1 MFLEALELKKKM
13 YGEVHNQVATSYNNL
28 GYLYQSQKRINK
40 GRDVSYINTFA
51 ILTHA

>member
-1 MFLEALELKKKM
+1 MFLEALELKKKL

-40 GRDVSYINTFA
+40 GKALGSCHQSA
-51 ILTHA
+51 S